1 MQMQLIN
8 ILFFR
13 YILENLKI
21 MKNCRTYIYS
31 SRHSPLLKKEKHLDI
46 MYHAVQ
52 QIRTAEI
59 FSWTDCV
66 VQYIAG
72 LKKLS
77 NT

>member
-1 MQMQLIN
+1 MFVYMQMQLIN

-31 SRHSPLLKKEKHLDI
+31 SRHSPLLKKEH
-46 MYHAVQ
+46 YHAVQ